1 MKSLQAKKDA
11 GEFFF
16 LNFDVLDDQKKK
28 YFDLKP
34 APQKSNPLELKDVQ
48 LNMQNSSIKSQILD
62 KQN

>member
-48 LNMQNSSIKSQILD
+48 
-62 KQN
+62 